1 MRAVVDTNIVV
12 SALHHPAGTP
22 SAAVKSG
29 LRGAFVWI
37 TSTELLTEL
46 TRVLARPRVR
56 ALLPHD
62 DEVLARFVGDIRELA
77 IIVEPAQRL
86 DVSRDADDNRVL
98 EAAVAGSA
106 GYIVTGD
113 RDLLEL
119 GSHAGIRIVTP
130 ADFVKLLPR

>member
-1 MRAVVDTNIVV
+1 MRAVVDTNVVV

-22 SAAVKSG
+22 SAAVKAG

-62 DEVLARFVGDIRELA
+62 DEVLARFAGDIRELA
-77 IIVEPAQRL
+77 IIVEPAHRL
-86 DVSRDADDNRVL
+86 DVSCDADDNRVL
-98 EAAVAGSA
+98 EAAVAGNA
-106 GYIVTGD
+106 DYIVTGD

-119 GSHAGIRIVTP
+119 GSRESIRIVTP
-130 ADFVKLLPR
+130 AAFVKLLPR